1 MRSYSLTRRLV
12 AAVLL
17 VELCAALVFVAVA
30 GGYEWYAQFRAF
42 DVLLHGRADTLLGAV
57 QDAEDSQDN
66 VMLDGTE
73 SLLPANDIYM
83 VIDESGRV
91 LGVRNWP
98 PQTSQRVQDAASGT
112 SLMVNSQRFRVI
124 REAGVRV
131 VDPGSAHGGKARHVT
146 IFYGSPVHPVWE
158 RVRNA
163 LGFYAAT
170 SLVLLVLSGLILVT
184 LVRRGLEP
192 LRQLAVQAAAVKVDA
207 WSIGETGEATRVR
220 ELRPLVEA
228 LSLALN
234 GLERS
239 FAVQHHAMALQ
250 ERFVG
255 DAAHELKT
263 AVAVLKSTLQLMQMK
278 SRSADEYAAGLERL
292 VSDCERIEAL
302 VASMLTLASLEAGA
316 GSAEQPGVVDLDEA
330 LRATAVDLRPVAD
343 RAGVRIVI
351 DGGPWEPMRQRV
363 QPPAVHADPEKLR
376 LLVSNLVYNAI
387 QHSAPGG
394 EVHLRAE
401 VRPGAASH
409 LLSAVVSVEDA
420 GEGIPAEALP
430 HVFDRFYRAD
440 VSRSRHSGGTGL
452 GLAIAKAIVE
462 RLGGEI
468 RLDSVAGRGTTA
480 VVVLPMEASAEMPAP
495 APVS

>member
-1 MRSYSLTRRLV
+1 MKSYSLTRRLV

-83 VIDESGRV
+83 VVDENGRV
-91 LGVRNWP
+91 LGARNWP
-98 PQTSQRVQDAASGT
+98 GQSGQGVRDAAGEA
-112 SLMVNSQRFRVI
+112 SLTVNSRRYRVI

-131 VDPGSAHGGKARHVT
+131 VDPGSAHGGKTRHVT
-146 IFYGSPVHPVWE
+146 IFYGSPVRPVWE

-163 LGFYAAT
+163 LAFYAAT
-170 SLVLLVLSGLILVT
+170 SLALLVLSGLILVT

-207 WSIGETGEATRVR
+207 WSIGETSEATRVR

-239 FAVQHHAMALQ
+239 FAVQQHALALQ

-278 SRSADEYAAGLERL
+278 SRSAEEYAAGLERL
-292 VSDCERIEAL
+292 VSDCERIEAV
-302 VASMLTLASLEAGA
+302 VASMLTLAALEAEDVN
-316 GSAEQPGVVDLDEA
+316 AERPG
-330 LRATAVDLRPVAD
+330 AVDLVETLRLAAGDLAPVANK
-343 RAGVRIVI
+343 AGVRVVI
-351 DGGPWEPMRQRV
+351 DGERGWPAGQSRQTLTIR
-363 QPPAVHADPEKLR
+363 ADPERLR
-376 LLVSNLVYNAI
+376 LLFSNLLHNAI

-401 VRPGAASH
+401 VRLGAASH
-409 LLSAVVSVEDA
+409 PQSAVLSIEDA

-440 VSRSRHSGGTGL
+440 ASRSRHSGGTGL
-452 GLAIAKAIVE
+452 GLAIAKAIVDG
-462 RLGGEI
+462 LGGEI
-468 RLDSVAGRGTTA
+468 RLESIAGHGTTA
-480 VVVLPMEASAEMPAP
+480 VVVLPVAASVQMPLAV
-495 APVS
+495 AGS